1 MHGGMMDRIHT
12 LRFFKIGGLAA
23 CMLHLVT
30 GCATV
35 PPAERLVDQST
46 QATIWMQQ
54 AGEYQA
60 LCYQAFNLGKQ
71 AVDAARAAQS
81 SASAPWAVMV
91 DLDETMVDNSPYAA
105 WQLLEH
111 VAYEE
116 DTWEAWVRSETTEA
130 LPGALDFARYV
141 VAQGGKLFYVSNR
154 LDQSFAATQANL
166 QALGFPEVTEE
177 TLLLKSGSSNKQARL
192 ERIQQAGYQ
201 VVLMMGDNLNDF
213 PELGTYHQAN
223 AVRNASVA
231 QSHAD
236 FGHRF
241 ILLPNPS
248 YGDWEAG
255 MAKDYFSLSAAEKLA
270 LREQV
275 LKAWPGVNN

>member
-1 MHGGMMDRIHT
+1 MHGDIMDRTHT
-12 LRFFKIGGLAA
+12 LRLLKIGGLTA
-23 CMLHLVT
+23 CLLHLLT

-35 PPAERLVDQST
+35 PPAERLLDQST
-46 QATIWMQQ
+46 QATLWMQQ

-71 AVDAARAAQS
+71 AVDAAHATHS
-81 SASAPWAVMV
+81 STSTPWAVMV

-105 WQLLEH
+105 WQLLNKE
-111 VAYEE
+111 AYAEE
-116 DTWEAWVRSETTEA
+116 SWEAWVRSETTEA
-130 LPGALDFARYV
+130 LPGALDFAHYV

-192 ERIQQAGYQ
+192 DRIGQAGYQ

-223 AVRNASVA
+223 ARRNATVA
-231 QSHAD
+231 EHGAD
-236 FGHRF
+236 FGNRF

-255 MAKDYFSLSAAEKLA
+255 MAEGYYSLSVEDRLK

-275 LKAWPGVNN
+275 LKSWPGAQD